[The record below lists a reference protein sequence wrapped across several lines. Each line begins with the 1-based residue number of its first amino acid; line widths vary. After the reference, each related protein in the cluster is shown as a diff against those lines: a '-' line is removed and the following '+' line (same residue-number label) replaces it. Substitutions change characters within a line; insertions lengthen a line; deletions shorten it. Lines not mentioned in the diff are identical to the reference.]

1 MGQSILRSDFF
12 DLDTLTLLH
21 QAFDE
26 TWQQIAGNY
35 QTEAMIQDRR
45 NRLASIIV
53 GLADGG
59 VRDLAQ
65 IKDVAKL
72 LMLHPDEPKQLNGW
86 TPAGLRT

>member
-1 MGQSILRSDFF
+1 MGRSILNSAFF

-35 QTEAMIQDRR
+35 QTQAMIEDRR

-59 VRDLAQ
+59 VRDLSQ
-65 IKDVAKL
+65 IKEVAML
-72 LMLHPDEPKQLNGW
+72 LMRHPDEPQELNGHQVD
-86 TPAGLRT
+86 A

>member
-1 MGQSILRSDFF
+1 MGRSIVNSGYF

-35 QTEAMIQDRR
+35 DTEAMIEDRR

-59 VRDLAQ
+59 VRDLSQ
-65 IKDVAKL
+65 IKEVATL
-72 LMLHPDEPKQLNGW
+72 LMTQPQE
-86 TPAGLRT
+86 